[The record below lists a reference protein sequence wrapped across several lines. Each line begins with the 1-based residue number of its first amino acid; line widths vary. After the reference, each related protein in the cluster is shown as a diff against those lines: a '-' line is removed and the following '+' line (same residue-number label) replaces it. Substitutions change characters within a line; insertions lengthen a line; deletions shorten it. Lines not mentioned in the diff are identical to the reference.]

1 MNSDTPKQNQ
11 PSDPQQIPEVTVS
24 FDTFDSE
31 TLLPET
37 TMAFDTGFDT
47 GAPDLPDPTQY
58 PAVVS
63 YARREEV
70 GRGGMAKI
78 FSADDPLL
86 ARLVA
91 IKVSTADTSVPDT
104 LFLREAEV
112 LANLA
117 HPNIPPIHSR
127 GTDDL
132 GRAFYSMKLIHGKT
146 LQKILKQLAS
156 GDPETTGTFT
166 LQRLLEIFRKVCDG
180 VAFAHAKGYLH
191 RDLKPENIMVGEFG
205 EVLVM
210 DWGLAV
216 AFREHAQYDHPPGP
230 PPEGEE
236 SGTIR
241 LQGTPQYMSP
251 EQVEGLVEGLDERS
265 DVYALG
271 GVLYA
276 ILTTNSPFSGTS
288 LNEVLDR
295 VRNGQITPMP
305 EVRVITGPSGKTEVQ
320 MPEALRAVTF
330 KAMALRRSD
339 RYSSVNALV
348 ADIEAYQNG
357 FATSAEQAGLLR
369 QLTLL
374 IKRNRL
380 ASSLAAMLLVV
391 AAAFTVRLAQSEK
404 LSRLRAIEAQNNA
417 AEATAEK
424 KAARHS
430 AADAQMAVAE
440 IAEREGNSTELRR
453 SLQSIPE
460 ECRDQKWSY
469 LDDRLNGETLH
480 LVSKTDS
487 PWLGAEVIPK
497 KPALLL
503 TLEKDGAVRCVDL
516 NTGAIQDLFT
526 VNPAGLTSLMG
537 VSADGS
543 LILVGRTIS
552 KPKSPQQTVFE
563 AYSVADK
570 KLKFTGSI
578 PHSADYFIF
587 NTSGNLFGRCSYAGG
602 GGVTAYNPANGAVL
616 WEKNSF
622 GWFTASF
629 SEDGEV
635 INLYSSS
642 KGFLQLDPRTG
653 QDRIQPSPIVY
664 PNPIPGCARIVSISP
679 SGADTF
685 VPSKAGFDVLE
696 TKTGKLKFTIQQP
709 PGRIALKRVEADW
722 TNQLLFCVYR
732 KGNRDAVLQV
742 HNSQDG
748 KKLISRGFSTPNTL
762 GDLRILTHPQSKH
775 VVVLTSKYL
784 KAWNIQP
791 ARSLKQLELAPRP
804 PTGITHSF
812 CFVENADTGLAYL
825 SKNVGG
831 VPTLLDLKE
840 RGTQETPQT
849 SFGPINGNYN
859 ATLISSSDGKTV
871 ALANNTPRTAK
882 GTPREVQICK
892 MENGAFSPV
901 SRRDMGVWETR
912 VQMSPS
918 GKLLWQGM
926 YFVDTKTLSILPK
939 VDRTGFTAVEEP
951 ASTRWVGEDRVV
963 EIAVPQVGQSEEDEE
978 TLSRVLLLWSTG
990 GGKPLATASA
1000 PYAVAVA
1007 ASPDASQILEAGSD
1021 LRMRLRNAKTLEI
1034 IREIRVHDAPLTAV
1048 AWHPHLPFAATAS
1061 EDHSVK
1067 IWDLRTDKM
1076 VQKYSLFLDMPNG
1089 LYWSPDGKG
1098 LAVQHTE
1105 ASTFID
1111 IFRPESCQ

>member
-1 MNSDTPKQNQ
+1 MSSDASPQSSNPDIQ
-11 PSDPQQIPEVTVS
+11 PIGEVTVS
-24 FDTFDSE
+24 FDNFESGV
-31 TLLPET
+31 LLPET
-37 TMAFDTGFDT
+37 TMAFDTIVPELAHGTDF
-47 GAPDLPDPTQY
+47 
-58 PAVVS
+58 PAAVRYSV
-63 YARREEV
+63 REEV

-78 FSADDPLL
+78 FSAEDPILN
-86 ARLVA
+86 RLVA
-91 IKVSTADTSVPDT
+91 VKVSTADREISDP

-117 HPNIPPIHSR
+117 HPCIPPIHNR
-127 GTDDL
+127 GTDDQ
-132 GRAFYSMKLIHGKT
+132 GRAFYSMKLILGQT
-146 LQKILKQLAS
+146 LLKILKQLAA
-156 GDPETTGTFT
+156 GDPQTTGIFT
-166 LQRLLEIFRKVCDG
+166 PQRLLEVFRKVCDA

-216 AFREHAQYDHPPGP
+216 EFGQHAKPS
-230 PPEGEE
+230 EKASEE
-236 SGTIR
+236 ATGTIR

-251 EQVEGLVEGLDERS
+251 EQVEGMVEGLDERS
-265 DVYALG
+265 DVYSLG

-276 ILTTNSPFSGTS
+276 ILTTNSPISGTS
-288 LNEVLDR
+288 LQEVLGR
-295 VRNGQITPMP
+295 VLNGEITPMP
-305 EVRVITGPSGKTEVQ
+305 LKRVVTGPLGKTETAI
-320 MPEALRAVTF
+320 PEALRAVTF
-330 KAMALRRSD
+330 KAMATNRTN
-339 RYSSVNALV
+339 RYASVNELT
-348 ADIEAYQNG
+348 ADIESYQNG
-357 FATSAEQAGLLR
+357 FATRAEQAGLLR
-369 QLTLL
+369 QMALL
-374 IKRNRL
+374 IKRHRL
-380 ASSLAAMLLVV
+380 AASLGALLLLV
-391 AAAFTVRLAQSEK
+391 AIGFTIRLAQSEK

-460 ECRDQKWSY
+460 EYRDQKWSY

-487 PWLGAEVIPK
+487 PWLGAEIIPK
-497 KPALLL
+497 KPALLV
-503 TLEKDGAVRCVDL
+503 TLEKDGAVRSVDL

-543 LILVGRTIS
+543 LILVGRMIS
-552 KPKSPQQTVFE
+552 KPKSPQQPGFE
-563 AYSVADK
+563 AYTVADK
-570 KLKFTGSI
+570 KLKFSGI
-578 PHSADYFIF
+578 IQHSADYFIF
-587 NTSGNLFGRCSYAGG
+587 NTSGSIFGRCSYAGG

-616 WEKNSF
+616 WEKSLF
-622 GWFTASF
+622 GLFTASF
-629 SEDGEV
+629 SEDGD
-635 INLYSSS
+635 ILNLYSSS

-653 QDRIQPSPIVY
+653 QDRIQPTPIVH
-664 PNPIPGCARIVSISP
+664 PNPIPGYARIVSISP

-685 VPSKAGFDVLE
+685 VPSKTGFDVLE

-709 PGRIALKRVEADW
+709 PGKIALKRVEADW
-722 TNQLLFCVYR
+722 ANQLLFCVYR
-732 KGNRDAVLQV
+732 KGNRDALLQV
-742 HNSQDG
+742 HSSQDG

-784 KAWNIQP
+784 KAWNIQQ
-791 ARSLKQLELAPRP
+791 ARSLKQLELAPKP

-825 SKNVGG
+825 SKNLGG
-831 VPTLLDLKE
+831 VPALLDLKE
-840 RGTQETPQT
+840 GGTQETPQT

-859 ATLISSSDGKTV
+859 ATLMSGSDGKTV
-871 ALANNTPRTAK
+871 ALVNNTPRTAK
-882 GTPREVQICK
+882 GTPREVQICR

-901 SRRDMGVWETR
+901 FRKDMGVWDSR
-912 VQMSPS
+912 AQLSPS
-918 GKLLWQGM
+918 GKILWQGM
-926 YFVDTKTLSILPK
+926 YFIDTKTLSLLST

-951 ASTRWVGEDRVV
+951 VSTRWVGEDRVV

-978 TLSRVLLLWSTG
+978 TLSRVLLLWSTE
-990 GGKPLATASA
+990 GGKPLATVSA

-1034 IREIRVHDAPLTAV
+1034 VREMRVHDAPLTAV

-1105 ASTFID
+1105 ATTFID

>member
-1 MNSDTPKQNQ
+1 
-11 PSDPQQIPEVTVS
+11 
-24 FDTFDSE
+24 
-31 TLLPET
+31 
-37 TMAFDTGFDT
+37 
-47 GAPDLPDPTQY
+47 
-58 PAVVS
+58 
-63 YARREEV
+63 
-70 GRGGMAKI
+70 
-78 FSADDPLL
+78 
-86 ARLVA
+86 
-91 IKVSTADTSVPDT
+91 
-104 LFLREAEV
+104 
-112 LANLA
+112 
-117 HPNIPPIHSR
+117 
-127 GTDDL
+127 
-132 GRAFYSMKLIHGKT
+132 
-146 LQKILKQLAS
+146 
-156 GDPETTGTFT
+156 
-166 LQRLLEIFRKVCDG
+166 
-180 VAFAHAKGYLH
+180 
-191 RDLKPENIMVGEFG
+191 
-205 EVLVM
+205 
-210 DWGLAV
+210 
-216 AFREHAQYDHPPGP
+216 
-230 PPEGEE
+230 
-236 SGTIR
+236 
-241 LQGTPQYMSP
+241 
-251 EQVEGLVEGLDERS
+251 
-265 DVYALG
+265 
-271 GVLYA
+271 
-276 ILTTNSPFSGTS
+276 
-288 LNEVLDR
+288 
-295 VRNGQITPMP
+295 
-305 EVRVITGPSGKTEVQ
+305 
-320 MPEALRAVTF
+320 
-330 KAMALRRSD
+330 
-339 RYSSVNALV
+339 
-348 ADIEAYQNG
+348 
-357 FATSAEQAGLLR
+357 
-369 QLTLL
+369 
-374 IKRNRL
+374 
-380 ASSLAAMLLVV
+380 MLLVV

-460 ECRDQKWSY
+460 EYRDQKWSY
-469 LDDRLNGETLH
+469 LDDRLNGETLQ

-487 PWLGAEVIPK
+487 PWLGAEIIPK
-497 KPALLL
+497 KTALLV
-503 TLEKDGAVRCVDL
+503 TLEKDGAVRSVDL

-543 LILVGRTIS
+543 LILVGRMIS
-552 KPKSPQQTVFE
+552 KPKSPKQPVFE
-563 AYSVADK
+563 AYTVADK
-570 KLKFTGSI
+570 KLKFSGI
-578 PHSADYFIF
+578 IQHSADYFIF
-587 NTSGNLFGRCSYAGG
+587 STSGSIFGRCSYAGG

-1034 IREIRVHDAPLTAV
+1034 VREIRVHDAPLTAV

-1076 VQKYSLFLDMPNG
+1076 VQKYSLFLDTPNG

>member
-1 MNSDTPKQNQ
+1 MSSDASPQSSNPDIQ
-11 PSDPQQIPEVTVS
+11 PIGEVTVS
-24 FDTFDSE
+24 FDNFESGV
-31 TLLPET
+31 LLPET
-37 TMAFDTGFDT
+37 TMAFDTIVPELAHGTDF
-47 GAPDLPDPTQY
+47 
-58 PAVVS
+58 PAAVRYSV
-63 YARREEV
+63 REEV

-78 FSADDPLL
+78 FSAEDPILN
-86 ARLVA
+86 RLVA
-91 IKVSTADTSVPDT
+91 VKVSTADREISDP

-117 HPNIPPIHSR
+117 HPCIPPIHNR
-127 GTDDL
+127 GTDDQ
-132 GRAFYSMKLIHGKT
+132 GRAFYSMKLILGQT
-146 LQKILKQLAS
+146 LLKILKQLAA
-156 GDPETTGTFT
+156 GDPQTTGIFT
-166 LQRLLEIFRKVCDG
+166 PQRLLEVFRKVCDA

-216 AFREHAQYDHPPGP
+216 EFGQHAKPS
-230 PPEGEE
+230 EKASEE
-236 SGTIR
+236 ATGTIR

-251 EQVEGLVEGLDERS
+251 EQVEGMVEGLDERS
-265 DVYALG
+265 DVYSLG

-276 ILTTNSPFSGTS
+276 ILTTNSPISGTS
-288 LNEVLDR
+288 LQEVLGR
-295 VRNGQITPMP
+295 VLNGEITPMP
-305 EVRVITGPSGKTEVQ
+305 LKRVVTGPLGKTETAI
-320 MPEALRAVTF
+320 PEALRAVTF
-330 KAMALRRSD
+330 KAMATNRTN
-339 RYSSVNALV
+339 RYASVNELT
-348 ADIEAYQNG
+348 ADIESYQNG
-357 FATSAEQAGLLR
+357 FATRAEQAGLLR
-369 QLTLL
+369 QMALL
-374 IKRNRL
+374 IKRHRL
-380 ASSLAAMLLVV
+380 AASLGALLLLV
-391 AAAFTVRLAQSEK
+391 AIGFTIRLAQSEK

-460 ECRDQKWSY
+460 EYRDQKWSY

-487 PWLGAEVIPK
+487 PWLGAEIIPK
-497 KPALLL
+497 KPALLV
-503 TLEKDGAVRCVDL
+503 TLEKDGAVRSVDL

-543 LILVGRTIS
+543 LILVGRMIS
-552 KPKSPQQTVFE
+552 KPKSPQQPVFE
-563 AYSVADK
+563 AYTVADK
-570 KLKFTGSI
+570 KLKFSGI
-578 PHSADYFIF
+578 IQHSADYFIF
-587 NTSGNLFGRCSYAGG
+587 NTSGSIFGRCSYAGG

-616 WEKNSF
+616 WEKSLF
-622 GWFTASF
+622 GLFTASF
-629 SEDGEV
+629 SEDGD
-635 INLYSSS
+635 ILNLYSSS
-642 KGFLQLDPRTG
+642 KGFLQLDPRTA
-653 QDRIQPSPIVY
+653 QDRIQPTPIVY
-664 PNPIPGCARIVSISP
+664 PNPIPGYARIVSISP

-685 VPSKAGFDVLE
+685 VPSKTGFDVLE

-709 PGRIALKRVEADW
+709 PGKIALKRVEADW
-722 TNQLLFCVYR
+722 ANQLLFCVYR
-732 KGNRDAVLQV
+732 KGNRDALLQV
-742 HNSQDG
+742 HSSQDG

-784 KAWNIQP
+784 KAWNIQQ
-791 ARSLKQLELAPRP
+791 ARSLKQLELAPKP

-825 SKNVGG
+825 SKNLGG
-831 VPTLLDLKE
+831 VPALLDLKE
-840 RGTQETPQT
+840 GGTQETPQT

-859 ATLISSSDGKTV
+859 ATLMSGSDGKTV
-871 ALANNTPRTAK
+871 ALVNNTPRTAK
-882 GTPREVQICK
+882 GTPREVQICR

-901 SRRDMGVWETR
+901 FRKDMGVWDSR
-912 VQMSPS
+912 AQLSPS
-918 GKLLWQGM
+918 GKILWQGL
-926 YFVDTKTLSILPK
+926 YFIDTKTLSLLPK

-951 ASTRWVGEDRVV
+951 VSTRWVGEDRVV

-978 TLSRVLLLWSTG
+978 TLSRVLLLWSTE
-990 GGKPLATASA
+990 GGKPLATVSA

-1034 IREIRVHDAPLTAV
+1034 VREMRVHDAPLTAV

-1105 ASTFID
+1105 ATTFID